1 MKLPLHFS
9 RYHVIFTYNIMN
21 ILIVDDI
28 HEILLEKLQQA
39 GIKYNY
45 QPQITRVDAEQI
57 ISDYEGLVIRS
68 KFQVDQEF
76 MDLAPKLQFIG
87 RAGAGMDNIDDGYAD
102 KRGITLISANEGN
115 RDAVGEHMIGMLLSL
130 MNNMRRGDQEIRSGS
145 WRREEN
151 RGYELKGRT
160 IALIGYGHNGRAMA
174 KKLSGF
180 DVKVIAYDKYK
191 TGFSD
196 NYATE
201 VSMEEVVRQADVLS
215 FHIPLTR
222 ETRGMV
228 DDEYLF
234 HFRKPIFF
242 LMGARGGIANIPAVL
257 KYMDAG
263 KILGA
268 AFDVLP
274 VEKFPALGEQD
285 WYTALIRRENVLL
298 SPHVAG
304 WTFESYY
311 KLSDV
316 LVEKILKYLRDN

>member
-1 MKLPLHFS
+1 
-9 RYHVIFTYNIMN
+9 MN

-28 HEILLEKLQQA
+28 HPILVEKLDQA
-39 GIKYNY
+39 GIAYDY
-45 QPQITRVDAEQI
+45 QPSFSRADAENVIQQ
-57 ISDYEGLVIRS
+57 YTGLIIRS
-68 KFQVDQEF
+68 KFQVDQSF
-76 MDLAPKLQFIG
+76 LNLATNLQFIA
-87 RAGAGMDNIDDGYAD
+87 RPGAGMDNIDEEYATS
-102 KRGITLISANEGN
+102 KGIRLFSANDGN
-115 RDAVGEHMIGMLLSL
+115 KDAVGEHMIGMLLSL
-130 MNNMRRGDQEIRSGS
+130 MNNLNRGHRGVCTGQ
-145 WRREEN
+145 WCREEN

-160 IALIGYGHNGRAMA
+160 VALIGYGHNGQAMA

-180 DVKVIAYDKYK
+180 DVNVIAYDKYK

-196 NYATE
+196 AYAKE

-242 LMGARGGIANIPAVL
+242 LMGARGAITNIPSVL
-257 KYMDAG
+257 KYLDAG

-274 VEKFPALGEQD
+274 IEKFPALSETN
-285 WYTALIRRENVLL
+285 WYGDLISRDNVLL

-304 WTFESYY
+304 WTFDSYY
-311 KLSDV
+311 KLSDIIAD
-316 LVEKILKYLRDN
+316 KIIGFYKNK

>member
-1 MKLPLHFS
+1 
-9 RYHVIFTYNIMN
+9 MN

-68 KFQVDQEF
+68 KFQVDQDF

-201 VSMEEVVRQADVLS
+201 VS
-215 FHIPLTR
+215 H
-222 ETRGMV
+222 
-228 DDEYLF
+228 
-234 HFRKPIFF
+234 
-242 LMGARGGIANIPAVL
+242 
-257 KYMDAG
+257 
-263 KILGA
+263 
-268 AFDVLP
+268 
-274 VEKFPALGEQD
+274 
-285 WYTALIRRENVLL
+285 
-298 SPHVAG
+298 
-304 WTFESYY
+304 
-311 KLSDV
+311 
-316 LVEKILKYLRDN
+316 

>member
-1 MKLPLHFS
+1 MH
-9 RYHVIFTYNIMN
+9 

-28 HEILLEKLQQA
+28 HEILLERLQQA
-39 GIKYNY
+39 GVSYHY
-45 QPQITRVDAEQI
+45 QPEINRLEAEKI
-57 ISDYEGLVIRS
+57 ISDYDGLVIRS
-68 KFQVDQEF
+68 KFQVDREF
-76 MDLAPKLQFIG
+76 LALAPKLRLIG
-87 RAGAGMDNIDDGYAD
+87 RAGAGMDNIDDQYAQE
-102 KRGITLISANEGN
+102 KGITLISANAGN

-130 MNNMRRGDQEIRSGS
+130 LNNMRRADREIRNGI

-151 RGYELKGRT
+151 RGYELMGRT
-160 IALIGYGHNGRAMA
+160 VALIGYGHNGQAMA

-180 DVKVIAYDKYK
+180 GVKVIAYDKYK

-196 NYATE
+196 EYATE

-222 ETRGMV
+222 ETRGLV
-228 DDEYLF
+228 DEEYLY

-242 LMGARGGIANIPAVL
+242 LMGARGGIADISAVL
-257 KYMDAG
+257 KYLDEG

-274 VEKFPALGEQD
+274 IEKFPALSDQD
-285 WYTALIRRENVLL
+285 WYAELVARDNVLL

-304 WTFESYY
+304 WTFESYR
-311 KLSDV
+311 KLSEV
-316 LVEKILKYLRDN
+316 LAEKILSHLGKE

>member
-1 MKLPLHFS
+1 
-9 RYHVIFTYNIMN
+9 MN

-28 HEILLEKLQQA
+28 HEILLQKLDKA
-39 GIKYNY
+39 GISYSY
-45 QPQITRVDAEQI
+45 QPDFTREQAEEQI
-57 ISDYEGLVIRS
+57 PNFEGLIIRS
-68 KFQVDQEF
+68 KFQVDKEF
-76 MDLAPKLQFIG
+76 IDINPNLKMIG
-87 RAGAGMDNIDDGYAD
+87 RAGAGMDNIDEAYAAS
-102 KRGITLISANEGN
+102 KGVFLIPANEGN

-130 MNNMRRGDQEIRSGS
+130 MNNLNRGDREVRTGQ
-145 WRREEN
+145 WNREEN

-160 IALIGYGHNGRAMA
+160 VALIGYGHNGQAMA

-180 DVKVIAYDKYK
+180 DVNVIAYDKYK

-196 NYATE
+196 QYATE
-201 VSMEEVVRQADVLS
+201 VSMEEVVRRADVLS

-222 ETRGMV
+222 ETKGLV
-228 DDEYLF
+228 DNEYLF

-242 LMGARGGIANIPAVL
+242 LMGARGGIVNVPAVIKKL
-257 KYMDAG
+257 DEG
-263 KILGA
+263 KIIAA

-274 VEKFPALGEQD
+274 VEKFPALGEQS
-285 WYTALIRRENVLL
+285 WYQNLIERDNVLL

-316 LVEKILKYLRDN
+316 LADKIIAFLNQ

>member
-1 MKLPLHFS
+1 MS
-9 RYHVIFTYNIMN
+9 TN
-21 ILIVDDI
+21 ILIVDDV
-28 HEILLEKLQQA
+28 HPVLLEKLDRE
-39 GIKYNY
+39 GIRYSY
-45 QPQITRVDAEQI
+45 EPTISRTEAETC
-57 ISDYEGLVIRS
+57 ISLYTGLIIRS
-68 KFQVDQEF
+68 KFQVDREF
-76 MDLAPKLQFIG
+76 IDLAPALTFIG
-87 RAGAGMDNIDDGYAD
+87 RSGAGMDNIDDEYAAQ
-102 KRGITLISANEGN
+102 KGIALISANEGN

-130 MNNMRRGDQEIRSGS
+130 MNNLNRGNREIAEGK
-145 WRREEN
+145 WLREEN

-160 IALIGYGHNGRAMA
+160 VALIGYGNNGQAMA

-180 DVKVIAYDKYK
+180 DVNIIAYDKYK

-196 NYATE
+196 AYTRE
-201 VSMEEVVRQADVLS
+201 VSMEEIVKQADVVS

-222 ETRGMV
+222 ETRCLV

-242 LMGARGGIANIPAVL
+242 LMGARGGIVHIPAVIKAL
-257 KYMDAG
+257 DNG

-274 VEKFPALGEQD
+274 VEKFPTLGQQE
-285 WYTALIRRENVLL
+285 WYSDLISRDNVLL

-311 KLSDV
+311 KLSEI
-316 LVEKILKYLRDN
+316 LVDKVIQYLTPPGRNAYAGYKY

>member
-1 MKLPLHFS
+1 
-9 RYHVIFTYNIMN
+9 MN

-28 HEILLEKLQQA
+28 HEILLQKFDRA
-39 GIKYNY
+39 GIAYSY
-45 QPQITRVDAEQI
+45 QPEITREQAESQI
-57 ISDYEGLVIRS
+57 SKYDGLIIRS
-68 KFQVDQEF
+68 KFQVDKEF
-76 MDLAPKLQFIG
+76 IDLNPNLKLIG
-87 RAGAGMDNIDDGYAD
+87 RAGAGMDNIDEAYASS
-102 KRGITLISANEGN
+102 RGIHLIPANEGN

-130 MNNMRRGDQEIRSGS
+130 MNNLNRGDQQIRLGE

-151 RGYELKGRT
+151 RGHELKGKT
-160 IALIGYGHNGRAMA
+160 IALIGYGHNGQAMA

-196 NYATE
+196 LYATE
-201 VSMEEVVRQADVLS
+201 VSMEEVVRRADVLS

-222 ETRGMV
+222 ETKGMV

-234 HFRKPIFF
+234 HFRRPIFF
-242 LMGARGGIANIPAVL
+242 LLGARGGIVQIPAVL
-257 KYMDAG
+257 KKLDEG
-263 KILGA
+263 KIIAA

-274 VEKFPALGEQD
+274 VEKFPALGEQN
-285 WYTALIRRENVLL
+285 WYEDLIKRDNVLL

-311 KLSDV
+311 KLSEV
-316 LVEKILKYLRDN
+316 LADKVIAYHYQ

>member
-1 MKLPLHFS
+1 
-9 RYHVIFTYNIMN
+9 MN

-28 HEILLEKLQQA
+28 HEILLEKLSKA
-39 GIKYNY
+39 GVKFNY
-45 QPQITRVDAEQI
+45 QPEIDKIGAEKLI
-57 ISDYEGLVIRS
+57 PEYDGLIIRS
-68 KFQVDQEF
+68 KFQVDKDF
-76 MDLAPKLQFIG
+76 IDLNPSLKMIG
-87 RAGAGMDNIDDGYAD
+87 RAGAGMDNIDESYAES
-102 KRGITLISANEGN
+102 KGIKLIPANEGN

-130 MNNMRRGDQEIRSGS
+130 MNNLNRGDKEVRTGL
-145 WRREEN
+145 WKREEN

-160 IALIGYGHNGRAMA
+160 VALIGYGHNGKAMA

-180 DVKVIAYDKYK
+180 DVNVIAYDKYK

-196 NYATE
+196 QYATE
-201 VSMEEVVRQADVLS
+201 VSMEEVVKRADVLS

-222 ETRGMV
+222 ETKGMV
-228 DDEYLF
+228 DDEYLY

-242 LMGARGGIANIPAVL
+242 LMGARGGIVNIPAVL
-257 KYMDAG
+257 KKLDEG
-263 KILGA
+263 KIIGA

-274 VEKFPALGEQD
+274 IEKFPSLADQD
-285 WYTALIRRENVLL
+285 WYQDLINRENVLL

-316 LVEKILKYLRDN
+316 LADKIISHLNK